1 MADTTASRAT
11 ESRRGAWFYHAAFA
25 SSLIVGALQMQ
36 HVRGGW
42 ITNYGADVF
51 GTAWVYAIVRQGR
64 TTFRWPAM
72 APWVAGAFVL
82 AGCVA
87 TEVAQRWLPGTFDP
101 YDLVAFTATIVGCVA
116 LDLVVDLGRA

>member
-1 MADTTASRAT
+1 
-11 ESRRGAWFYHAAFA
+11 
-25 SSLIVGALQMQ
+25 MQ